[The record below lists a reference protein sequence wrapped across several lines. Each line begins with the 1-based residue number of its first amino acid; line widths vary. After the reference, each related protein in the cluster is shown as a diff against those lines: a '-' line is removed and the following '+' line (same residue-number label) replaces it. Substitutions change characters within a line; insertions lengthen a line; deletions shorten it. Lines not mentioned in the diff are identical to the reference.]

1 MEAEN
6 LARPS
11 TAWMLCASLAPT
23 SLNTFAFR
31 KANFE
36 RVKRLPKLDTEGTVP
51 PHISHFIYLVCE
63 EFPQHSREYFIEFLG
78 GHLSN
83 SGVTHTSLLLPSQL
97 YLDRSHCPCAHAS
110 YLAALPSTRAI
121 SQTRV
126 FYVAHP
132 IRSIPTERSNCAGLG
147 AGSELVV
154 LVFEQDVERGE
165 RSVTAR
171 DVLLQVELVGIA

>member
-36 RVKRLPKLDTEGTVP
+36 RVKRLPKLDTGATVS

-63 EFPQHSREYFIEFLG
+63 EFPQHSLEYFVEFLG

-126 FYVAHP
+126 FYVARP
-132 IRSIPTERSNCAGLG
+132 IRSIETRPLPALTRS
-147 AGSELVV
+147 
-154 LVFEQDVERGE
+154 
-165 RSVTAR
+165 
-171 DVLLQVELVGIA
+171 

>member
-36 RVKRLPKLDTEGTVP
+36 RVKRLPKLDTGATVS
-51 PHISHFIYLVCE
+51 PHISHFIYLVYE
-63 EFPQHSREYFIEFLG
+63 EFPQHSLEYFVEFLG

-126 FYVAHP
+126 FYVAFVP
-132 IRSIPTERSNCAGLG
+132 FAPLKLARYPRSLAPT
-147 AGSELVV
+147 LVV
-154 LVFEQDVERGE
+154 LPSMLG
-165 RSVTAR
+165 TP
-171 DVLLQVELVGIA
+171 